1 MNTTKQVKQL
11 LTTNPEMR
19 DNPKKLL
26 RRALQDIYGVNI
38 LSAMIIAEHYKQMER
53 ILRSNRKI
61 QSDNKDLRGE
71 KWQMR
76 KEILAPKVRKELGYK

>member
-38 LSAMIIAEHYKQMER
+38 LSAIIIAEHYKQMER

>member
-26 RRALQDIYGVNI
+26 RRALQDIYGVNV
-38 LSAMIIAEHYKQMER
+38 LSAMIISEHYKEMER

-71 KWQMR
+71 KWQMK

>member
-1 MNTTKQVKQL
+1 MNTKEQVKQL
-11 LTTNPEMR
+11 LTENKEMR

-26 RRALQDIYGVNI
+26 RRALQDIYGINAVP
-38 LSAMIIAEHYKQMER
+38 AMIISEHYKEMER

-61 QSDNKDLRGE
+61 QSDHEELRGE
-71 KWQMR
+71 KWRMR

>member
-1 MNTTKQVKQL
+1 MNITKQVKQL

-38 LSAMIIAEHYKQMER
+38 LSAIIIAEHYKQMER

>member
-1 MNTTKQVKQL
+1 MNTKEQVKQL

-26 RRALQDIYGVNI
+26 RRALQDIYGVNV
-38 LSAMIIAEHYKQMER
+38 LSAMIISEHYKEMER

-61 QSDNKDLRGE
+61 QSENEDLRGE

-76 KEILAPKVRKELGYK
+76 KDILAPKVRKELGYK

>member
-71 KWQMR
+71 KWQMK

>member
-38 LSAMIIAEHYKQMER
+38 LSAIIIAEHYKQMDR

>member
-1 MNTTKQVKQL
+1 MNTIKQVKQL

-38 LSAMIIAEHYKQMER
+38 LSAIIIAEHYKQMER

>member
-1 MNTTKQVKQL
+1 MNTKEQVKQL
-11 LTTNPEMR
+11 LTKNKEMR

-26 RRALQDIYGVNI
+26 RRALQEIYGVNV
-38 LSAMIIAEHYKQMER
+38 LSAMIIAEHYKEMER

-61 QSDNKDLRGE
+61 QSDHEELRGE
-71 KWQMR
+71 KWRMR

>member
-26 RRALQDIYGVNI
+26 RRALQDIYGVNV
-38 LSAMIIAEHYKQMER
+38 LSAMIISEHYKEMER

-61 QSDNKDLRGE
+61 QSENEDLRGE

-76 KEILAPKVRKELGYK
+76 KEILAPKVRQELGYK